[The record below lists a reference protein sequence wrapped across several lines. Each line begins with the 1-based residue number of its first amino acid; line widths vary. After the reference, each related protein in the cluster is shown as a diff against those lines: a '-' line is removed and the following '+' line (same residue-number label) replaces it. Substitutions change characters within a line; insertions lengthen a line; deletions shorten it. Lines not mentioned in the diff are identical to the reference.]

1 MYFYIYELKE
11 FVSDFLKSH
20 FKLEMLVRGK
30 ILKENSIN
38 DRSWSSASLLKVRN
52 YTENANGDVPITV
65 ENVWHFYFL

>member
-1 MYFYIYELKE
+1 
-11 FVSDFLKSH
+11 
-20 FKLEMLVRGK
+20 MLVRGK

>member
-1 MYFYIYELKE
+1 
-11 FVSDFLKSH
+11 
-20 FKLEMLVRGK
+20 MLVRGK

-52 YTENANGDVPITV
+52 YTENASGDVPITV